1 MPRFRVQ
8 VQYPHTQWYELVVEV
23 EAATEDDAKVAAI
36 KAADDREWNDTVQ
49 VGSGEIGESVVW
61 SVDRMAATK

>member
-1 MPRFRVQ
+1 MPRFRVR
-8 VQYPHTQWYELVVEV
+8 VQYPFTQWYELVVEV